1 MALRNQPY
9 IPLYV
14 QDFMTDEKLIECS
27 AESVGVYIRLMCVLH
42 KSEEYGTLS
51 LNARNERSDD
61 ICLDFAKKL
70 LHYLPYDLNTILRG
84 ITELRENGVIQIDGN
99 KLSQKRMV
107 KDGSISEARALAG
120 FAGGKARSDK
130 SKATSKIQTNHQAK
144 QKQFTEN
151 ETATVIEYD
160 TGKIRNNGLFSD
172 SESDLLLQN
181 AQQLNAVFD
190 AAERAGFPHTEAD
203 LNRLNQIVADY
214 HSEPVLNAIDR
225 AVDAG
230 TTTRTWRYLLGIL
243 KSDPTGGAKPKEEAY
258 TPKPHWED
266 EA

>member
-51 LNARNERSDD
+51 LNTRNERSDD
-61 ICLDFAKKL
+61 VCLDFAKKL
-70 LHYLPYDLNTILRG
+70 LHYLPYDLNTILSG

-120 FAGGKARSDK
+120 FAGGKARSDR
-130 SKATSKIQTNHQAK
+130 SKTTSKIQTNHQAK

-151 ETATVIEYD
+151 ETATVIEDD

-190 AAERAGFPHTEAD
+190 AAERAGFPHTQAD
-203 LNRLNQIVADY
+203 LDRLNLIVADY
-214 HSEPVLNAIDR
+214 GTEPVLNAIDR
-225 AVDAG
+225 AVDQG
-230 TTTRTWRYLLGIL
+230 ESKRTWAYLRGIL
-243 KSDPTGGAKPKEEAY
+243 KSDPTGGTRGKAPA
-258 TPKPHWED
+258 WEPALPPD
-266 EA
+266 FEG